1 MWLSHQTVHFSCAT
15 STCKSI
21 CMKIVTLKTDLELLC
36 NNNLVLVCLF
46 CCFQRLGRL
55 PEYMSVCGKT

>member
-36 NNNLVLVCLF
+36 NNNLVLVFSVLLF
-46 CCFQRLGRL
+46 SKVRAI
-55 PEYMSVCGKT
+55 T